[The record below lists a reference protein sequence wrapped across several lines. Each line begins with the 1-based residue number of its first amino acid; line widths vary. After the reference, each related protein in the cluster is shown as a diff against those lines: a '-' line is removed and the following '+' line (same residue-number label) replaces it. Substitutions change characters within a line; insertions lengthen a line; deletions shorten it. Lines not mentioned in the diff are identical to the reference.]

1 MGIRKEMKLCKLE
14 MERGWEAW
22 LVLSYEKVLT
32 LFSKW
37 WVDIWEISKLYKEN
51 FALIKIVEPN
61 DMGKVTS
68 PGQRMIKI

>member
-1 MGIRKEMKLCKLE
+1 MGIGEEIKLCKLE

-22 LVLSYEKVLT
+22 LVMKYEKVLT

-37 WVDIWEISKLYKEN
+37 WVDIWEISKVYKEN
-51 FALIKIVEPN
+51 FAF

-68 PGQRMIKI
+68 PSQRMIKI